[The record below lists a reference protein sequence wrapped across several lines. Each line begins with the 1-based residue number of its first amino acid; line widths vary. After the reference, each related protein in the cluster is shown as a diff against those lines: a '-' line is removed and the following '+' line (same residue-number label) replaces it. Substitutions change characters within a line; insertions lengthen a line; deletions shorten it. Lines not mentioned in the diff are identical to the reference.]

1 MNDNN
6 KLQKGNEALQKKVP
20 DTIKEKGQYVLAFGV
35 IATMLLVAGFPMF
48 VIFFFGIFAYFLW
61 KTFSAPSRSETREI
75 FEFYLAANDVLRDD
89 ERRWYGFEM
98 QEVVGRGERVLR
110 AMNGAPPLVYFT
122 LGALYHKAGDYK
134 SAVNHLEYVL
144 ENTNADEATYVYP
157 SPELRNYVKV
167 LRKIE
172 REPAEAPL
180 TSAAVRALERA
191 RRNRGKFLLED
202 SREKVTEQKR
212 QKRELAA
219 EEKKKKAELE
229 AKQPEIIMMQ
239 SVTDADLET
248 RGENNRETS
257 RSVVQNERQNGDTQ
271 PKKETRENK
280 QRDDPFANRKPISE
294 VLHDIYDKNIQ

>member
-1 MNDNN
+1 MGDNN
-6 KLQKGNEALQKKVP
+6 LQKSNTQLQKKVP

-35 IATMLLVAGFPMF
+35 IATMLMVAGFPMF
-48 VIFFFGIFAYFLW
+48 VIFFFAIFAYFLW

-144 ENTNADEATYVYP
+144 ENTSADESTYVYP

-191 RRNRGKFLLED
+191 RRNRGKFMLED

-219 EEKKKKAELE
+219 EEKKKKAELAE
-229 AKQPEIIMMQ
+229 KPQEVFMIQ
-239 SVTDADLET
+239 SVTDENLET
-248 RGENNRETS
+248 RVENVRETS
-257 RSVVQNERQNGDTQ
+257 QNAVLTERQNGEKP
-271 PKKETRENK
+271 PKKEERENK
-280 QRDDPFANRKPISE
+280 NRNDPFANRKPISE